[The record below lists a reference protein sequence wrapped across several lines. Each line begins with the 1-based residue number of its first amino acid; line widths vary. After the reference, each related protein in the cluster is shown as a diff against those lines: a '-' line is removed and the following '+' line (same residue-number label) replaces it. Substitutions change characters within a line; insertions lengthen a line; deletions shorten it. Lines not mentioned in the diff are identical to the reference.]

1 MIRSL
6 VSARH
11 LGHSQA
17 MPSPSRSR
25 WGPNPGS
32 PRRIGAAC
40 AARTAVQFR
49 YETLPF
55 PELAEP
61 VLLFDPEDGP
71 PPAGA
76 RTGFLALASS
86 AAGGR
91 ASRGRSAGAGGAGVR
106 PGVDASAGT
115 GGTEPVEA
123 AAAEGDTVPGTG
135 TPAPAAAGA
144 GGGAVTVTVAAGTG
158 RGPASS
164 CTGCGPRP
172 ARTRTANQIDA
183 KTTVTA
189 RPALSQRAMNASAA
203 PNGGTTRVA
212 TTTAGTASRGCQRRG
227 GTWAGRVLSGGG
239 YTRLQT
245 GSSPCRGIGGST
257 PGQRAA
263 HPRSTGTTG
272 NLRGRATPA
281 GPAGCSGQ
289 EPGTTP
295 LQLGWRGRGAVGRGQ
310 AAARLIWS
318 LKITQR
324 WPRSAL
330 SQGLVERFGVFQ
342 ALAKQ

>member
-1 MIRSL
+1 M
-6 VSARH
+6 
-11 LGHSQA
+11 
-17 MPSPSRSR
+17 
-25 WGPNPGS
+25 
-32 PRRIGAAC
+32 
-40 AARTAVQFR
+40 QFR

-86 AAGGR
+86 AADGR
-91 ASRGRSAGAGGAGVR
+91 AARGRSAGAGGAGVR
-106 PGVDASAGT
+106 PGVDAGAGTGAGT
-115 GGTEPVEA
+115 GGTEPVGA

-135 TPAPAAAGA
+135 TPAPAA

-164 CTGCGPRP
+164 CTGCGSRP

-212 TTTAGTASRGCQRRG
+212 TTTAGTASSGCQRRG
-227 GTWAGRVLSGGG
+227 GTWACRVLSGGG

-263 HPRSTGTTG
+263 THEVPAQPAISAAVRP
-272 NLRGRATPA
+272 PA
-281 GPAGCSGQ
+281 GPAWCSGQ
-289 EPGTTP
+289 EPRTTP
-295 LQLGWRGRGAVGRGQ
+295 RQLGWRGRGALGRGQ

-324 WPRSAL
+324 WPRSAV
-330 SQGLVERFGVFQ
+330 SQGLVERFGVVQ
-342 ALAKQ
+342 VLAKQ